1 MDGWTGFGASGI
13 VNLLI
18 NRGKSNIDRCRGKCC
33 AISTRTRRTR
43 DGSTPERMDLHIT
56 DVLLPGTTTRTIK
69 PGGGRCLQHRRHVH
83 VGVVP
88 CCAVCESERG
98 RMRQTRK
105 SGLRGTSGLGAGT
118 SGCVIASRLSKMPNV
133 TVLLVEAGGYFGW
146 LSTMP
151 LLAPMM
157 QGTEVDW
164 AYQTEPQVFSSRG
177 LYGYRQ
183 NYPRGRGLG
192 GSGQLNYL
200 VHSFG
205 RPEDYKRWPKGWSHA
220 DLLPY
225 FQKVSDIMNV
235 SPMPEEEYLTKA
247 FVLAEESLKLDN
259 ISLRKAMYTAKK
271 GSRWSTL
278 HAYLRKAW
286 NRKNLHILMNT
297 LVAKVL
303 FKNDKAD
310 GIKVIYKDGSVGKIG
325 VRKEVILCAGAINTP
340 QLLLISGIG
349 PASELNKHKVIN
361 ENIIVRLF
369 NFKSDKYDLQIPVV
383 RDLSQVGRNLF
394 DHLNVPVYVNLRER
408 VSITLVKL
416 QTVSEVFNYFA
427 FGTGWL
433 ATNGV
438 MGLGRA
444 NNSGLLLF
452 GVASAEEKLLKAIS
466 NFETETYR
474 SLFPSYNDS
483 MHEGFIYLVTCL
495 QPKSRGSITLR
506 SSNIRDPPKINP
518 AYLQDPDDITCTYRA
533 INFALDTLDTRLFRE
548 YGAKVHI
555 PDFEECRHLR
565 QDYRDIDY
573 SECVMRIS
581 GLTSYHPCGT
591 CRLGADDNAVVD
603 EELRIKGVSGLRIM
617 DASVV
622 PSPISGNPNSVL
634 VAMAERASDIILDWS
649 SKLKA
654 N

>member
-1 MDGWTGFGASGI
+1 MWGH
-13 VNLLI
+13 
-18 NRGKSNIDRCRGKCC
+18 
-33 AISTRTRRTR
+33 ISI
-43 DGSTPERMDLHIT
+43 SIA
-56 DVLLPGTTTRTIK
+56 VLLVSLLYHYHFSEPASVIIY
-69 PGGGRCLQHRRHVH
+69 PEIHYDYI
-83 VGVVP
+83 VV
-88 CCAVCESERG
+88 
-98 RMRQTRK
+98 
-105 SGLRGTSGLGAGT
+105 GAGT
-118 SGCVIASRLSKMPNV
+118 SGCVIASRLSEMSNV

-164 AYQTEPQVFSSRG
+164 VYQTEPQVFSSRG

-183 NYPRGRGLG
+183 NFPRGKGLG

-225 FQKVSDIMNV
+225 FQKVSDIMNII
-235 SPMPEEEYLTKA
+235 PMPEEEYLTKA

-259 ISLRKAMYTAKK
+259 MSLRKAMYTAKK
-271 GSRWSTL
+271 GSRWSTY

-286 NRKNLHILMNT
+286 NRKNLHIMMNT
-297 LVAKVL
+297 LVAKIL
-303 FKNDKAD
+303 FKNNKVD
-310 GIKVIYKDGSVGKIG
+310 GIKVTYKNGSVGRIG
-325 VRKEVILCAGAINTP
+325 VRKEIILCAGTINTP

-349 PASELNKHKVIN
+349 PVNELKKHK
-361 ENIIVRLF
+361 
-369 NFKSDKYDLQIPVV
+369 IPVV
-383 RDLSQVGRNLF
+383 QDLPEVGRNLF

-416 QTVSEVFNYFA
+416 QTIPEVFNYFA

-452 GVASAEEKLLKAIS
+452 GVAS
-466 NFETETYR
+466 
-474 SLFPSYNDS
+474 LFPSYNDS
-483 MHEGFIYLVTCL
+483 RHEGFIYLVTCL

-506 SSNIRDPPKINP
+506 SSNIYDPPKINP
-518 AYLQDPDDITCTYRA
+518 AYLQDPDDVMCTYRA
-533 INFALDTLDTRLFRE
+533 INLALETLNTRLFRE
-548 YGAKVHI
+548 YGAKVHV

-565 QDYRDIDY
+565 QNYRDVDY
-573 SECVMRIS
+573 SECVIRIA
-581 GLTSYHPCGT
+581 GLTSHHPCGT
-591 CRLGADDNAVVD
+591 CRISAEDDAVVD
-603 EELRIKGVSGLRIM
+603 EELRVKGVSGLRIM
-617 DASVV
+617 DASVM
-622 PSPISGNPNSVL
+622 PSPISGPPNSVL
-634 VAMAERASDIILDWS
+634 VAMAERASDVILDRL
-649 SKLKA
+649 SK
-654 N
+654 

>member
-1 MDGWTGFGASGI
+1 MWGHVSISIAILLASLLYHYYFREPASVVVYPETHYDYI
-13 VNLLI
+13 V
-18 NRGKSNIDRCRGKCC
+18 
-33 AISTRTRRTR
+33 
-43 DGSTPERMDLHIT
+43 
-56 DVLLPGTTTRTIK
+56 V
-69 PGGGRCLQHRRHVH
+69 
-83 VGVVP
+83 
-88 CCAVCESERG
+88 
-98 RMRQTRK
+98 
-105 SGLRGTSGLGAGT
+105 GAGT
-118 SGCVIASRLSKMPNV
+118 SGCVIASRLSEMSNV

-177 LYGYRQ
+177 LHGYRQ
-183 NYPRGRGLG
+183 NWPRGKGLG

-235 SPMPEEEYLTKA
+235 IPMPEEEYLTKA

-259 ISLRKAMYTAKK
+259 VSLRKAMYTAKN
-271 GSRWSTL
+271 GARWSTH

-297 LVAKVL
+297 LVAKIL
-303 FKNDKAD
+303 FKNSKTD
-310 GIKVIYKDGSVGKIG
+310 GIKVIYKNGSVGKIG
-325 VRKEVILCAGAINTP
+325 VRKEIILCAGTINTP

-349 PASELNKHKVIN
+349 PIGELKNHK
-361 ENIIVRLF
+361 
-369 NFKSDKYDLQIPVV
+369 IPVV
-383 RDLSQVGRNLF
+383 RDLPEVGRNLF

-416 QTVSEVFNYFA
+416 QTVPEVFNYFA

-438 MGLGRA
+438 MGFGRA

-452 GVASAEEKLLKAIS
+452 GVASTEEKLLKAIS
-466 NFETETYR
+466 NFETETFR

-506 SSNIRDPPKINP
+506 SSDIRDPPKINP
-518 AYLQDPDDITCTYRA
+518 AYLQDPDDVMCTYRA
-533 INFALDTLDTRLFRE
+533 INFALETLDTRLFRE
-548 YGAKVHI
+548 YGAKVHV

-565 QDYRDIDY
+565 QDYRDVDY
-573 SECVMRIS
+573 SECVMRIA

-591 CRLGADDNAVVD
+591 CKISADDDAVVD
-603 EELRIKGVSGLRIM
+603 EELRVKGVSGLRIM

-622 PSPISGNPNSVL
+622 PSPISGTPNSVL
-634 VAMAERASDIILDWS
+634 VAMAERASDIILNRS
-649 SKLKA
+649 S

>member
-1 MDGWTGFGASGI
+1 MWGHILISIIILLTSLLYHYHFSEPASFIDYPETHYDYI
-13 VNLLI
+13 V
-18 NRGKSNIDRCRGKCC
+18 
-33 AISTRTRRTR
+33 
-43 DGSTPERMDLHIT
+43 
-56 DVLLPGTTTRTIK
+56 V
-69 PGGGRCLQHRRHVH
+69 
-83 VGVVP
+83 
-88 CCAVCESERG
+88 
-98 RMRQTRK
+98 
-105 SGLRGTSGLGAGT
+105 GAGT
-118 SGCVIASRLSKMPNV
+118 SGCVIASRLSEMSNV
-133 TVLLVEAGGYFGW
+133 SVLLVEAGGYFGW
-146 LSTMP
+146 TSVIP

-164 AYQTEPQVFSSRG
+164 SYKTEPQVFSSRG
-177 LYGYRQ
+177 FNGYKQ
-183 NYPRGRGLG
+183 NWPRGKGLG

-235 SPMPEEEYLTKA
+235 VPMPEEEYLTKA

-259 ISLRKAMYTAKK
+259 VSLRKAMYTAKK
-271 GSRWSTL
+271 GTRWSTY
-278 HAYLRKAW
+278 HAYLQKAW
-286 NRKNLHILMNT
+286 NRKNLHILRNT
-297 LVAKVL
+297 LVTKIL
-303 FKNDKAD
+303 FKNNKID
-310 GIKVIYKDGSVGKIG
+310 GIKVMYKNGSIGKIG
-325 VRKEVILCAGAINTP
+325 VRKEVILCAGTVNTP
-340 QLLLISGIG
+340 QLLLISGVG
-349 PASELNKHKVIN
+349 PIRELEKHKI
-361 ENIIVRLF
+361 
-369 NFKSDKYDLQIPVV
+369 SVV
-383 RDLSQVGRNLF
+383 RDLPEVGRNLF

-408 VSITLVKL
+408 VSITLIKL
-416 QTVSEVFNYFA
+416 QTVPEVFNYFT

-452 GVASAEEKLLKAIS
+452 GVASTEEKLLKAIS

-483 MHEGFIYLVTCL
+483 MHEGFIYLASCL

-506 SSNIRDPPKINP
+506 SSDIRDPPRIDP
-518 AYLQDPDDITCTYRA
+518 AYLQDSNDVTCIYRA
-533 INFALDTLDTRLFRE
+533 INFALETLNTSLFRE

-565 QDYRDIDY
+565 PDYRDFDY
-573 SECVMRIS
+573 SECVMRIA

-591 CRLGADDNAVVD
+591 CRIGAVVD
-603 EELRIKGVSGLRIM
+603 EELRVKGVSGLRIM

-622 PSPISGNPNSVL
+622 PSPISGMPNSVL
-634 VAMAERASDIILDWS
+634 IAMAERASDVILDRTF
-649 SKLKA
+649 

>member
-1 MDGWTGFGASGI
+1 MWGHVSISIAILLASLLYHYYFREPASVVVYPETHYDYI
-13 VNLLI
+13 V
-18 NRGKSNIDRCRGKCC
+18 
-33 AISTRTRRTR
+33 
-43 DGSTPERMDLHIT
+43 
-56 DVLLPGTTTRTIK
+56 V
-69 PGGGRCLQHRRHVH
+69 
-83 VGVVP
+83 
-88 CCAVCESERG
+88 
-98 RMRQTRK
+98 
-105 SGLRGTSGLGAGT
+105 GAGT
-118 SGCVIASRLSKMPNV
+118 SGCVIASRLSEMSNV

-177 LYGYRQ
+177 LHGYRQ
-183 NYPRGRGLG
+183 NWPRGKGLG

-235 SPMPEEEYLTKA
+235 IPMPEEEYLTKA

-259 ISLRKAMYTAKK
+259 VSLRKAMYTAKN
-271 GSRWSTL
+271 GARWSTH

-297 LVAKVL
+297 LVAKIL
-303 FKNDKAD
+303 FKNSKTD
-310 GIKVIYKDGSVGKIG
+310 GIKVIYKNGSVGKIG
-325 VRKEVILCAGAINTP
+325 VRKEIILCAGTINTP

-349 PASELNKHKVIN
+349 PIGELKKHK
-361 ENIIVRLF
+361 
-369 NFKSDKYDLQIPVV
+369 IPVV
-383 RDLSQVGRNLF
+383 RDLPEVGRNLF

-416 QTVSEVFNYFA
+416 QTVPEVFNYFA

-438 MGLGRA
+438 MGFGRA

-452 GVASAEEKLLKAIS
+452 GVASTEEKLLKAIS
-466 NFETETYR
+466 NFETETFR

-518 AYLQDPDDITCTYRA
+518 AYLQDPDDVMCTYRA
-533 INFALDTLDTRLFRE
+533 INFALETLDTRLFRE
-548 YGAKVHI
+548 YGAKVHV

-565 QDYRDIDY
+565 QDYRDVDY
-573 SECVMRIS
+573 SECVMRIA

-591 CRLGADDNAVVD
+591 CKIGADDDAVVD
-603 EELRIKGVSGLRIM
+603 EELRVKGVSGLRIM

-622 PSPISGNPNSVL
+622 PSPISGTPNSVL
-634 VAMAERASDIILDWS
+634 VAMAERASDLILNRS
-649 SKLKA
+649 S

>member
-1 MDGWTGFGASGI
+1 
-13 VNLLI
+13 V
-18 NRGKSNIDRCRGKCC
+18 
-33 AISTRTRRTR
+33 
-43 DGSTPERMDLHIT
+43 
-56 DVLLPGTTTRTIK
+56 
-69 PGGGRCLQHRRHVH
+69 
-83 VGVVP
+83 
-88 CCAVCESERG
+88 
-98 RMRQTRK
+98 
-105 SGLRGTSGLGAGT
+105 GAGT
-118 SGCVIASRLSKMPNV
+118 SGCVIASRLSEMSNV

-183 NYPRGRGLG
+183 NFPRGKGLG

-225 FQKVSDIMNV
+225 FQKVSDIMNII
-235 SPMPEEEYLTKA
+235 PMPEEEYLTKA

-271 GSRWSTL
+271 GSRWSTY

-297 LVAKVL
+297 LVAKIF
-303 FKNDKAD
+303 FKNDKIND
-310 GIKVIYKDGSVGKIG
+310 VKVIYKNGSVGRIG
-325 VRKEVILCAGAINTP
+325 VRKEVILCAGTINTP

-349 PASELNKHKVIN
+349 PVNELKKHKISV
-361 ENIIVRLF
+361 VQ
-369 NFKSDKYDLQIPVV
+369 DLPE
-383 RDLSQVGRNLF
+383 VGRNLF

-416 QTVSEVFNYFA
+416 QTIPEVFNYFA
-427 FGTGWL
+427 FGTGKCDNAPL
-433 ATNGV
+433 TT
-438 MGLGRA
+438 
-444 NNSGLLLF
+444 F
-452 GVASAEEKLLKAIS
+452 
-466 NFETETYR
+466 R

-506 SSNIRDPPKINP
+506 SSDIHDPPRINP
-518 AYLQDPDDITCTYRA
+518 AYLQDPEDVMCTHRA
-533 INFALDTLDTRLFRE
+533 INLALETLNTRLFRE
-548 YGAKVHI
+548 YGAKVHV

-565 QDYRDIDY
+565 QNYQDVYY
-573 SECVMRIS
+573 SECVMRIA
-581 GLTSYHPCGT
+581 GLTSHHPCGT
-591 CRLGADDNAVVD
+591 CKISAEDDAVVD
-603 EELRIKGVSGLRIM
+603 EELRVKGVSGLRIM
-617 DASVV
+617 DASVM
-622 PSPISGNPNSVL
+622 PSPISGTPNSVL
-634 VAMAERASDIILDWS
+634 VAMAERASDIILDRL
-649 SKLKA
+649 SK
-654 N
+654 

>member
-1 MDGWTGFGASGI
+1 MWGHILISIVILLTSLLYHYHFNEPASIIDYPETHYDYI
-13 VNLLI
+13 V
-18 NRGKSNIDRCRGKCC
+18 
-33 AISTRTRRTR
+33 
-43 DGSTPERMDLHIT
+43 
-56 DVLLPGTTTRTIK
+56 V
-69 PGGGRCLQHRRHVH
+69 
-83 VGVVP
+83 
-88 CCAVCESERG
+88 
-98 RMRQTRK
+98 
-105 SGLRGTSGLGAGT
+105 GAGT
-118 SGCVIASRLSKMPNV
+118 SGCVIASRLSEMSNV

-146 LSTMP
+146 TSVIP

-164 AYQTEPQVFSSRG
+164 AYKTEPQVFSSRG
-177 LYGYRQ
+177 FNGYKQ
-183 NYPRGRGLG
+183 NWPRGKGLG

-235 SPMPEEEYLTKA
+235 VPMPEEEYLTKA

-259 ISLRKAMYTAKK
+259 VSLRKAMYTAKR
-271 GSRWSTL
+271 GTRWSTH
-278 HAYLRKAW
+278 HAYLQKAW
-286 NRKNLHILMNT
+286 NRKNLHILTNT
-297 LVAKVL
+297 LVTKIV
-303 FKNDKAD
+303 FKNNKID
-310 GIKVIYKDGSVGKIG
+310 GIKVMYKNGSIGKIG
-325 VRKEVILCAGAINTP
+325 VRKEVILCAGTVNTP
-340 QLLLISGIG
+340 QLLLISGVG
-349 PASELNKHKVIN
+349 PISELEKHKI
-361 ENIIVRLF
+361 
-369 NFKSDKYDLQIPVV
+369 SVV
-383 RDLSQVGRNLF
+383 RDLPEVGRNLF

-416 QTVSEVFNYFA
+416 QTVPEVFNYFT

-452 GVASAEEKLLKAIS
+452 GIASTEEKLLKAIS

-483 MHEGFIYLVTCL
+483 MHEGFVYLASCL
-495 QPKSRGSITLR
+495 QPKSRGSVTLR
-506 SSNIRDPPKINP
+506 SSDIRDPPRIDP
-518 AYLQDPDDITCTYRA
+518 AYLQDSDDVTCTYRA
-533 INFALDTLDTRLFRE
+533 LNFALETLNTRLFRE

-565 QDYRDIDY
+565 QDYRDFDY
-573 SECVMRIS
+573 SECVMRIA

-591 CRLGADDNAVVD
+591 CRIGAVVD
-603 EELRIKGVSGLRIM
+603 EELRVKGVSGLRIM

-622 PSPISGNPNSVL
+622 PSPISGTPNSVL
-634 VAMAERASDIILDWS
+634 IAMAERASDIILDRTF
-649 SKLKA
+649 

>member
-1 MDGWTGFGASGI
+1 MWAHISISI
-13 VNLLI
+13 V
-18 NRGKSNIDRCRGKCC
+18 
-33 AISTRTRRTR
+33 
-43 DGSTPERMDLHIT
+43 
-56 DVLLPGTTTRTIK
+56 VLLMSLLYHYHFSEPASVIVYPETHYDYI
-69 PGGGRCLQHRRHVH
+69 
-83 VGVVP
+83 VV
-88 CCAVCESERG
+88 
-98 RMRQTRK
+98 
-105 SGLRGTSGLGAGT
+105 GAGT
-118 SGCVIASRLSKMPNV
+118 SGCVIASRLSEMSNV

-183 NYPRGRGLG
+183 NFPRGKGLG

-225 FQKVSDIMNV
+225 FQKVSDIMNII
-235 SPMPEEEYLTKA
+235 PMPEEEYLTKA

-271 GSRWSTL
+271 GSRWSTY

-297 LVAKVL
+297 LVAKIF
-303 FKNDKAD
+303 FKNDKIND
-310 GIKVIYKDGSVGKIG
+310 VKVIYKNGSVGRIG
-325 VRKEVILCAGAINTP
+325 VRKEVILCAGTINTP

-349 PASELNKHKVIN
+349 PVNELKKHKISV
-361 ENIIVRLF
+361 VQ
-369 NFKSDKYDLQIPVV
+369 DLPE
-383 RDLSQVGRNLF
+383 VGRNLF

-416 QTVSEVFNYFA
+416 QTIPEVFNYFA

-452 GVASAEEKLLKAIS
+452 GVASTEEKLLKAIS
-466 NFETETYR
+466 NFETEVNEPPTTTFR

-506 SSNIRDPPKINP
+506 SSDIHDPPRINP
-518 AYLQDPDDITCTYRA
+518 AYLQDPEDVMCTHRA
-533 INFALDTLDTRLFRE
+533 INLALETLNTRLFRE
-548 YGAKVHI
+548 YGAKVHV

-565 QDYRDIDY
+565 QNYQDVYY
-573 SECVMRIS
+573 SECVMRIA
-581 GLTSYHPCGT
+581 GLTSHHPCGT
-591 CRLGADDNAVVD
+591 CKISAEDDAVVD
-603 EELRIKGVSGLRIM
+603 EELRVKGVSGLRIM
-617 DASVV
+617 DASVM
-622 PSPISGNPNSVL
+622 PSPISGTPNSVL
-634 VAMAERASDIILDWS
+634 VAMAERASDIILDRL
-649 SKLKA
+649 SK
-654 N
+654 

>member
-1 MDGWTGFGASGI
+1 MS
-13 VNLLI
+13 
-18 NRGKSNIDRCRGKCC
+18 
-33 AISTRTRRTR
+33 
-43 DGSTPERMDLHIT
+43 
-56 DVLLPGTTTRTIK
+56 
-69 PGGGRCLQHRRHVH
+69 
-83 VGVVP
+83 
-88 CCAVCESERG
+88 
-98 RMRQTRK
+98 
-105 SGLRGTSGLGAGT
+105 
-118 SGCVIASRLSKMPNV
+118 NV

-146 LSTMP
+146 TSIIP

-164 AYQTEPQVFSSRG
+164 AYKTEPQVFSSRG
-177 LYGYRQ
+177 FNGYKQ
-183 NYPRGRGLG
+183 NWPRGKGLG

-235 SPMPEEEYLTKA
+235 VPMPEEEYLTKA

-259 ISLRKAMYTAKK
+259 VSLRKAMYTAKK
-271 GSRWSTL
+271 GTRWSTY
-278 HAYLRKAW
+278 HAYLQKAW
-286 NRKNLHILMNT
+286 NRKNLHILTNM
-297 LVAKVL
+297 LVTKIL
-303 FKNDKAD
+303 FKNNKID
-310 GIKVIYKDGSVGKIG
+310 GIKVMYKNGSIGKIS
-325 VRKEVILCAGAINTP
+325 VRKEVILCAGTVNTP
-340 QLLLISGIG
+340 QLLLISGVGPIG
-349 PASELNKHKVIN
+349 ELEKHKI
-361 ENIIVRLF
+361 
-369 NFKSDKYDLQIPVV
+369 SVV
-383 RDLSQVGRNLF
+383 RDLPEVGRNLF

-408 VSITLVKL
+408 VSITLIKL
-416 QTVSEVFNYFA
+416 QTVPEVFNYFT

-452 GVASAEEKLLKAIS
+452 GVASTEEKLLKAIS

-483 MHEGFIYLVTCL
+483 MHEGFIYLVSCL
-495 QPKSRGSITLR
+495 QPKSRGSVTLR
-506 SSNIRDPPKINP
+506 SSDIHDPPRIDP
-518 AYLQDPDDITCTYRA
+518 AYLQDSNDVTCTYRA
-533 INFALDTLDTRLFRE
+533 LNFALETLNTRLFRE
-548 YGAKVHI
+548 YGAKVHM

-565 QDYRDIDY
+565 PDYRDFDY
-573 SECVMRIS
+573 SECVMRIA

-591 CRLGADDNAVVD
+591 CRIGAVVD
-603 EELRIKGVSGLRIM
+603 EELRVKGVSGLRIM

-622 PSPISGNPNSVL
+622 PSPISGMPNSVL
-634 VAMAERASDIILDWS
+634 VAMAERASDVILDRTF
-649 SKLKA
+649 

>member
-1 MDGWTGFGASGI
+1 MWAHVSISIVILLAS
-13 VNLLI
+13 LLYHYHFSEPASVI
-18 NRGKSNIDRCRGKCC
+18 
-33 AISTRTRRTR
+33 TY
-43 DGSTPERMDLHIT
+43 PETHYDY
-56 DVLLPGTTTRTIK
+56 
-69 PGGGRCLQHRRHVH
+69 
-83 VGVVP
+83 VV
-88 CCAVCESERG
+88 V
-98 RMRQTRK
+98 
-105 SGLRGTSGLGAGT
+105 GAGT
-118 SGCVIASRLSKMPNV
+118 SGCVIASRLSEMSNV

-146 LSTMP
+146 LSTVP

-177 LYGYRQ
+177 LHGYRQ
-183 NYPRGRGLG
+183 KVPRGKGLG
-192 GSGQLNYL
+192 GSGQINYL

-235 SPMPEEEYLTKA
+235 IPMPEEEYLTKA

-259 ISLRKAMYTAKK
+259 VSLRKAMYTAKK
-271 GSRWSTL
+271 GTRWSTY

-286 NRKNLHILMNT
+286 NRKNLHILMDT
-297 LVAKVL
+297 LVAKIL
-303 FKNDKAD
+303 FKNNKVD
-310 GIKVIYKDGSVGKIG
+310 GVKVIYKNGSVGRIG
-325 VRKEVILCAGAINTP
+325 VRKEVILCVGTYNTP

-349 PASELNKHKVIN
+349 PANELKKHKIPMVQ
-361 ENIIVRLF
+361 
-369 NFKSDKYDLQIPVV
+369 DLPG
-383 RDLSQVGRNLF
+383 VGRNLF
-394 DHLNVPVYVNLRER
+394 DHMNIPVYVNLRER

-416 QTVSEVFNYFA
+416 QTVPEVFNYFA

-452 GVASAEEKLLKAIS
+452 GVASAEEKLLKVIS

-483 MHEGFIYLVTCL
+483 MHEGFIYLVSCL
-495 QPKSRGSITLR
+495 QPKSRGSVTLR
-506 SSNIRDPPKINP
+506 SSNIYDPPKINP
-518 AYLQDPDDITCTYRA
+518 AYLQDPDDVTCTHRA
-533 INFALDTLDTRLFRE
+533 INFALETLNTKLFRE
-548 YGAKVHI
+548 YGAKVHV

-565 QDYRDIDY
+565 QDYRDVDY
-573 SECVMRIS
+573 SECVMRMA
-581 GLTSYHPCGT
+581 GLTSHHPCGT
-591 CRLGADDNAVVD
+591 CKISTDDDAVVN
-603 EELRIKGVSGLRIM
+603 EELRVKGVSGLRIM

-622 PSPISGNPNSVL
+622 PSPISGTPNSIL
-634 VAMAERASDIILDWS
+634 IAMAERASDIILNR
-649 SKLKA
+649 A
-654 N
+654 FN

>member
-1 MDGWTGFGASGI
+1 MWGHVSISIAILLLSLIYRNYFSEPASVI
-13 VNLLI
+13 VY
-18 NRGKSNIDRCRGKCC
+18 
-33 AISTRTRRTR
+33 
-43 DGSTPERMDLHIT
+43 PEAHYDYI
-56 DVLLPGTTTRTIK
+56 
-69 PGGGRCLQHRRHVH
+69 
-83 VGVVP
+83 VV
-88 CCAVCESERG
+88 
-98 RMRQTRK
+98 
-105 SGLRGTSGLGAGT
+105 GAGT
-118 SGCVIASRLSKMPNV
+118 SGCVIASRLSELSNV

-164 AYQTEPQVFSSRG
+164 AYQMEPQVFSSRG
-177 LYGYRQ
+177 FYGHRQ
-183 NYPRGRGLG
+183 NCPRGKGLG

-205 RPEDYKRWPKGWSHA
+205 KLEDYKRWPKGWSHA

-235 SPMPEEEYLTKA
+235 ISMPEEEYLTKA

-259 ISLRKAMYTAKK
+259 VSLRKATYTAKR
-271 GSRWSTL
+271 GARWSTH

-297 LVAKVL
+297 LVAKIL
-303 FKNDKAD
+303 FKHNKVD
-310 GIKVIYKDGSVGKIG
+310 GIKVIHKNGSVGNIG

-349 PASELNKHKVIN
+349 SASALKKH
-361 ENIIVRLF
+361 E
-369 NFKSDKYDLQIPVV
+369 IPVV
-383 RDLSQVGRNLF
+383 QDLPEVGQNLF
-394 DHLNVPVYVNLRER
+394 DHLNVPIYVNLRER

-416 QTVSEVFNYFA
+416 QTLPEVFNYFA

-483 MHEGFIYLVTCL
+483 MKEGFIYLVTCL
-495 QPKSRGSITLR
+495 QPKSRGSVTLR
-506 SSNIRDPPKINP
+506 SRNIRDPPKINP
-518 AYLQDPDDITCTYRA
+518 AYLEDSDDVACTYRA
-533 INFALDTLDTRLFRE
+533 INLALKTLDTRLFRE
-548 YGAKVHI
+548 YGAKVHV

-565 QDYRDIDY
+565 QDYRDFDY
-573 SECVMRIS
+573 SECVMRIA
-581 GLTSYHPCGT
+581 GITGYHPCGT
-591 CRLGADDNAVVD
+591 CRMSASDDAVVD
-603 EELRIKGVSGLRIM
+603 EELR
-617 DASVV
+617 
-622 PSPISGNPNSVL
+622 
-634 VAMAERASDIILDWS
+634 
-649 SKLKA
+649 
-654 N
+654 

>member
-1 MDGWTGFGASGI
+1 MWGHVLISI
-13 VNLLI
+13 V
-18 NRGKSNIDRCRGKCC
+18 
-33 AISTRTRRTR
+33 
-43 DGSTPERMDLHIT
+43 
-56 DVLLPGTTTRTIK
+56 VLLTSLLYHYHFSEPASIIDYPET
-69 PGGGRCLQHRRHVH
+69 HYDY
-83 VGVVP
+83 VV
-88 CCAVCESERG
+88 V
-98 RMRQTRK
+98 
-105 SGLRGTSGLGAGT
+105 GAGT
-118 SGCVIASRLSKMPNV
+118 SGCVIASRLSEMSNV

-146 LSTMP
+146 TSVIP

-164 AYQTEPQVFSSRG
+164 AYKTEPQVFSSRG
-177 LYGYRQ
+177 FNGYRQ
-183 NYPRGRGLG
+183 NWPRGKGLG

-205 RPEDYKRWPKGWSHA
+205 RPEDYKEWLKGWSHA

-235 SPMPEEEYLTKA
+235 VPMPEEEYLTKA

-271 GSRWSTL
+271 GTRWSTH
-278 HAYLRKAW
+278 HAYLQKAW
-286 NRKNLHILMNT
+286 NRKNLHILTNT
-297 LVAKVL
+297 LVTKIL
-303 FKNDKAD
+303 FKNNKID
-310 GIKVIYKDGSVGKIG
+310 GIKMIYKNGSVGRIS
-325 VRKEVILCAGAINTP
+325 VRKEVILCAGTINTP
-340 QLLLISGIG
+340 QLLLISGLGPIG
-349 PASELNKHKVIN
+349 ELEKHKI
-361 ENIIVRLF
+361 
-369 NFKSDKYDLQIPVV
+369 SVV
-383 RDLSQVGRNLF
+383 RDLPEVGRNLF

-416 QTVSEVFNYFA
+416 QTVPEVFNYFT

-483 MHEGFIYLVTCL
+483 MHEGFIYLASCL
-495 QPKSRGSITLR
+495 QPKSRGSVTLR
-506 SSNIRDPPKINP
+506 SSDIRDPPRINP
-518 AYLQDPDDITCTYRA
+518 AYLQDSDDVTCTYRA
-533 INFALDTLDTRLFRE
+533 INFALETLNTRLFRE

-565 QDYRDIDY
+565 PDYRDFDY
-573 SECVMRIS
+573 SECVMRIA
-581 GLTSYHPCGT
+581 GLTGYHPCGT
-591 CRLGADDNAVVD
+591 CRIGAVVD
-603 EELRIKGVSGLRIM
+603 EELRVKGVSGLRIM
-617 DASVV
+617 DASVL
-622 PSPISGNPNSVL
+622 PSPISGMPNSVL
-634 VAMAERASDIILDWS
+634 IAMAERASDIILDRI
-649 SKLKA
+649 
-654 N
+654 

>member
-1 MDGWTGFGASGI
+1 MLGHISISIAILLASLLYHYHFSEPASVI
-13 VNLLI
+13 VY
-18 NRGKSNIDRCRGKCC
+18 
-33 AISTRTRRTR
+33 
-43 DGSTPERMDLHIT
+43 PETHYDYI
-56 DVLLPGTTTRTIK
+56 VEI
-69 PGGGRCLQHRRHVH
+69 
-83 VGVVP
+83 
-88 CCAVCESERG
+88 
-98 RMRQTRK
+98 
-105 SGLRGTSGLGAGT
+105 
-118 SGCVIASRLSKMPNV
+118 PNV

-205 RPEDYKRWPKGWSHA
+205 MPEDYKRWPKGWSHA

-225 FQKVSDIMNV
+225 FQKVSDVMNV
-235 SPMPEEEYLTKA
+235 IQMPEEEYLTKA
-247 FVLAEESLKLDN
+247 FVLAEESLKLN
-259 ISLRKAMYTAKK
+259 NVSLRKAMYTAKK
-271 GSRWSTL
+271 GARWSTH

-297 LVAKVL
+297 LVAKILV
-303 FKNDKAD
+303 KNDKVD
-310 GIKVIYKDGSVGKIG
+310 GVKVIYKNGSVGKIG
-325 VRKEVILCAGAINTP
+325 VRKEIILCAGAINTP

-349 PASELNKHKVIN
+349 PVSELEKHK
-361 ENIIVRLF
+361 
-369 NFKSDKYDLQIPVV
+369 IPVV
-383 RDLSQVGRNLF
+383 RNLPAVGRNLF

-416 QTVSEVFNYFA
+416 QTVPEVFNYFV

-495 QPKSRGSITLR
+495 QPKSRGSVTLR
-506 SSNIRDPPKINP
+506 SSDIHDSPKINP
-518 AYLQDPDDITCTYRA
+518 AYLQDSDDVTCTYQA
-533 INFALDTLDTRLFRE
+533 INLALDTLDTRLFRE
-548 YGAKVHI
+548 YGAKIHV
-555 PDFEECRHLR
+555 PDFEECRHL
-565 QDYRDIDY
+565 QQNYRDVDY
-573 SECVMRIS
+573 SECVMRTA
-581 GLTSYHPCGT
+581 GLTSHHPCGT
-591 CRLGADDNAVVD
+591 CRISADDDGVVD
-603 EELRIKGVSGLRIM
+603 EELRVKGVSGLRIM

-622 PSPISGNPNSVL
+622 PSPISGTPNSVL

-649 SKLKA
+649 SKWKLH
-654 N
+654 